1 MGGLCSTENNNRK
14 VSSSFSY
21 EDEFLTKKSIKKKK
35 NMIPN
40 GETSVKKRK
49 SKKLFFSQKEK
60 TPEEIKL
67 YLYQNRFSTYQTDY
81 FNKREMEYYEKIMEK
96 EKTLKKTNLIKKKIK
111 CKEDKL
117 LGTGSFG
124 TVTRGFDSNNR
135 ITMAIKRIYIGDSSN
150 KKLKTELIKE
160 DEILRELKHPNI
172 VNYYGSELD
181 QEYLK
186 IYIEYI
192 DMGSIASMLKT
203 YGPFPEEIVRRY
215 TRQILSGLEY
225 LHYHNVIHRDIKGAN
240 ILVNNDGQVKLSDFG
255 SAKKLKKTYLSSF
268 IGTTCWMAPE
278 IILNKSY
285 ERFADIW
292 SLGCTVYE
300 MLVGQPPFLGKNHY
314 EISVKI
320 INHQDDEFKYPSSLS
335 LNAVDFLKC
344 CLKKGPYERK
354 NVYKLLQHPFII
366 EGKKKLNFEESGDVS
381 CLEFDTYNSQ
391 FHNFIKKKT
400 KKRFDQINDNV
411 DKKNNDNVDRL
422 NNSSRIKDSKIKDS
436 KEESTDI
443 MSRRNFSKFKISE
456 NHKSRGNSNKQKKS
470 YTEIFEKLRKKKKDL
485 KTQKYSKK
493 NKSSNKKV
501 SRSHNYPPV
510 KKNNFTKGKKN
521 LDLKNMNS
529 LSRNYHKKK
538 NVSGQIRFDD
548 LSDNEEDLTTII
560 PKYLK
565 YKKSKKKSNSNF
577 IDFRNK

>member
-1 MGGLCSTENNNRK
+1 MGGLCSTDQKNNKNN
-14 VSSSFSY
+14 VSFEY
-21 EDEFLTKKSIKKKK
+21 EDEFLNK
-35 NMIPN
+35 NPI
-40 GETSVKKRK
+40 K
-49 SKKLFFSQKEK
+49 SKKNTLPNKTTTVNNRKTKNSFFSQKKK

-81 FNKREMEYYEKIMEK
+81 FNKREKEYYKKIKEK
-96 EKTLKKTNLIKKKIK
+96 EKNLEKTNLIKKKIN

-150 KKLKTELIKE
+150 TKLNSELKKE
-160 DEILRELKHPNI
+160 DEILKDLKHQNI
-172 VNYYGSELD
+172 VTYYGSELD
-181 QEYLK
+181 KEYLK

-225 LHYHNVIHRDIKGAN
+225 LHYHGVIHRDIKGAN

-255 SAKKLKKTYLSSF
+255 SAKKLKKDYLSSF

-335 LNAVDFLKC
+335 LYAIDFLKC

-354 NVYKLLQHPFII
+354 NVYKLLQHPFIQ
-366 EGKKKLNFEESGDVS
+366 EGKKLNFEESGDVS

-391 FHNFIKKKT
+391 FHNFINKTNKKGYN
-400 KKRFDQINDNV
+400 QN
-411 DKKNNDNVDRL
+411 
-422 NNSSRIKDSKIKDS
+422 KDYKIKESKFKYS

-443 MSRRNFSKFKISE
+443 MSKRNFSKFKISE
-456 NHKSRGNSNKQKKS
+456 NKKGSNNQKQS
-470 YTEIFEKLRKKKKDL
+470 VTEIFEKLRKKKKEL
-485 KTQKYSKK
+485 KIQKSYRKY
-493 NKSSNKKV
+493 NNSSKKV
-501 SRSHNYPPV
+501 SRSHNNQPKSLIV
-510 KKNNFTKGKKN
+510 KKNNYLNKSKKN
-521 LDLKNMNS
+521 LGFKNMNS
-529 LSRNYHKKK
+529 MSRNYLKKK
-538 NVSGQIRFDD
+538 NISGQIRFDD
-548 LSDNEEDLTTII
+548 LSDNDDDLSTII

-577 IDFRNK
+577 IDFK